1 MQKYKVG
8 VKKRNYPKRS
18 TIIKIDGT
26 TGNRTDVKVENAEE
40 GTEEAQESED
50 EQGQNENR
58 REEQV
63 SFCSYFSDL
72 NSGVS
77 LIFVGLFNTNEFSR
91 LHT

>member
-18 TIIKIDGT
+18 SIIKIDGT
-26 TGNRTDVKVENAEE
+26 SASRTDIKVENAEE
-40 GTEEAQESED
+40 GTEEAQESEE

-63 SFCSYFSDL
+63 SFCSYFSDR
-72 NSGVS
+72 S
-77 LIFVGLFNTNEFSR
+77 FV
-91 LHT
+91 